1 MLTTDREK
9 PMSTNVLKALD
20 IQALPFFARFL
31 AAEQPPQPPTDTP
44 PPPPIWTLKWP
55 SDWEDR

>member
-1 MLTTDREK
+1 
-9 PMSTNVLKALD
+9 MSTNVLKALD